1 MKSITQLLTSQFT
14 KKEVV
19 SFSLLLLCATIHG
32 EGKENS
38 NSII

>member
-1 MKSITQLLTSQFT
+1 MKSITQLLTSQLA
-14 KKEVV
+14 KKEVI
-19 SFSLLLLCATIHG
+19 SFSLLLLHATIDA